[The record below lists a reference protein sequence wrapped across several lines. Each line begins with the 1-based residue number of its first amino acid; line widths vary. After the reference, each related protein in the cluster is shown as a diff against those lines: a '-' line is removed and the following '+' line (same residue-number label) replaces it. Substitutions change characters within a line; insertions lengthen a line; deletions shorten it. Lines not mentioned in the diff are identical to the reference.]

1 MLIDDLEHIYE
12 RYLSDEKLEREQL
25 MSHADEVLLELK
37 TFSEEV
43 DSKDNMI
50 KDIVKEIREAL
61 LVHIKLFSEGTIPN
75 ETFHERICEAI
86 QDYKNL

>member
-12 RYLSDEKLEREQL
+12 HHLSDEKLEREQL
-25 MSHADEVLLELK
+25 MSYADEVLVEFKTLEGEID
-37 TFSEEV
+37 TEDV
-43 DSKDNMI
+43 MI
-50 KDIVKEIREAL
+50 KDIIKEIRATL
-61 LVHIKLFSEGTIPN
+61 LIHIKLFSEGTIPN